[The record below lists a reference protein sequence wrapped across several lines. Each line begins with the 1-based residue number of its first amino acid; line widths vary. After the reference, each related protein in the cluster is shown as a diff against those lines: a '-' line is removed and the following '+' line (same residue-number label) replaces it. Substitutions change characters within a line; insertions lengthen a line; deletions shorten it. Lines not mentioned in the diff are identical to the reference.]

1 MRILAWNCRGL
12 GNPSTVP
19 QLKESVRLLK
29 PDLIFICETKRTK
42 GFVGTVC
49 KNLGWGD
56 RWFAVDPLG
65 RSGGLLLG
73 WDKEVTI
80 FQIREISFSLEI
92 DFETS
97 QLESRMWAVFIYAS
111 NDERRRS
118 E

>member
-1 MRILAWNCRGL
+1 M
-12 GNPSTVP
+12 
-19 QLKESVRLLK
+19 
-29 PDLIFICETKRTK
+29 FIYETKRKK

-49 KNLGWGD
+49 RNLGWGD
-56 RWFAVDPLG
+56 RWFSVESFG

-80 FQIREISFSLEI
+80 FQIRETNFSLEI

-97 QLESRMWAVFIYAS
+97 QVGSRMWAVFIYAS
-111 NDERRRS
+111 NVERRRS